1 MAAAR
6 IVDYYAGMLD
16 MRDGSCAL
24 CRHDEILEVEAKT
37 SGYKGHVS
45 RFAADYGTG
54 GLFSS
59 EPDRG
64 AFLAYVCRKCGHTQ
78 WFAESPADIPVGP
91 GVRLLKGAPTPGET
105 YR

>member
-1 MAAAR
+1 
-6 IVDYYAGMLD
+6 MLD

-24 CRHDEILEVEAKT
+24 CRHDEILEIEAKT
-37 SGYKGHVS
+37 SGYRGHLSPLV
-45 RFAADYGTG
+45 AAHGTG
-54 GLFSS
+54 GVFSS

-78 WFAESPADIPVGP
+78 WFAQSPADIPVGGP
-91 GVRLLKGAPTPGET
+91 GIRLLKGAPPPGES